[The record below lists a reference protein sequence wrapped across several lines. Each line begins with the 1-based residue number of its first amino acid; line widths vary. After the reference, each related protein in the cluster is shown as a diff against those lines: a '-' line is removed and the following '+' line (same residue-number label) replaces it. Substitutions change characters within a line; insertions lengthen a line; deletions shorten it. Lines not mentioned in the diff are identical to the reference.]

1 MGFIY
6 GVLSEE
12 YERLIEK
19 KQDYEEKIKQLPKG
33 ALVKKQ
39 INGRLYDYLMYR
51 ADGKV
56 ITEYIKKSRFEEVK
70 AQLERR
76 KKMENSLA
84 SIYQDILLIEKV
96 LK

>member
-76 KKMENSLA
+76 KKIENSLT

>member
-19 KQDYEEKIKQLPKG
+19 KQDYEEKLKQLPKG

-76 KKMENSLA
+76 KKIENSLT